1 VIPSAAILNGG
12 RARRFDGVDKASLV
26 VDGRTILDRQVEMLL
41 TVRQFHD
48 ILLVGGSSGHPSVRG
63 IADRIGGCGPLG
75 GIHAAL
81 ATIVEGDGDRAFV
94 MAGDMPYVTAELVYH
109 LLALSREADAV
120 VPMTENGYH
129 PLCAV
134 YTRACL
140 DPIARRLNEGRL
152 KVIDVLG
159 DVNTT
164 IVRADELERF
174 GQRHRL
180 LSNVN
185 TPGDYTA
192 LHSSQSHQL

>member
-1 VIPSAAILNGG
+1 MRPIAAILNGG
-12 RARRFDGVDKASLV
+12 RARRFEGVDKGSLV

-48 ILLVGGSSGHPSVRG
+48 ILLVGGPSGHPSVRR
-63 IADRIGGCGPLG
+63 IADRIGRSGPLG

-81 ATIVEGDGDRAFV
+81 ATIVEADGDRAFV
-94 MAGDMPYVTAELVYH
+94 MAGDMPYVTAELVNH
-109 LLALSREADAV
+109 LLELSREADAV
-120 VPMTENGYH
+120 VPMTENGCH

-140 DPIARRLNEGRL
+140 DPIARRLHEGRL
-152 KVIDVLG
+152 KVMDVLG

-164 IVRADELERF
+164 VVGADELERF

-185 TPGDYTA
+185 TPADYTA
-192 LHSSQSHQL
+192 LQSSQSHQL

>member
-1 VIPSAAILNGG
+1 VRPSAAILSGG
-12 RARRFDGVDKASLV
+12 RARRFDGIDKGSLIV
-26 VDGRTILDRQVEMLL
+26 EGRTILDRQVEMLL
-41 TVRQFHD
+41 GVRRIRE
-48 ILLVGGSSGHPSVRG
+48 ILLVGGRSTHPVAHR
-63 IADRIGGCGPLG
+63 IEDRIAGSGPLG

-81 ATIVEGDGDRAFV
+81 ATTVEGDGDRVFV
-94 MAGDMPYVTAELVYH
+94 VACDMPYVTAALVND
-109 LLALSREADAV
+109 LLDSSQDVDAV

-140 DPIARRLNEGRL
+140 DPIARRLREGRL
-152 KVIDVLG
+152 KVTDVLG
-159 DVNTT
+159 DVNTR
-164 IVRADELERF
+164 IVHADELERF

-192 LHSSQSHQL
+192 LQLSRSHQL

>member
-1 VIPSAAILNGG
+1 MRPSGAILNGG
-12 RARRFDGVDKASLV
+12 RARRFEGLDKGTLV

-41 TVRQFHD
+41 TVSTFHD
-48 ILLVGGSSGHPSVRG
+48 ILLVGGTSGHPSVRR
-63 IADRIGGCGPLG
+63 IADRVAGRGPLG

-81 ATIVEGDGDRAFV
+81 ATIVEADGDRAFV
-94 MAGDMPYVTAELVYH
+94 MAGDMPYVTAELVNH
-109 LLALSREADAV
+109 LLELSRDADAV
-120 VPMTENGYH
+120 VPMTETGYH

-152 KVIDVLG
+152 KVTDVLD
-159 DVNTT
+159 DVNTRV
-164 IVRADELERF
+164 VRADELQRF
-174 GQRHRL
+174 GERHRL

-192 LHSSQSHQL
+192 LQRSQSHQL